1 MDTPQAKFEV
11 GDKVKVISQ
20 EKTNE
25 RFGIHSDMTGVGDTF
40 LVEDRYYIN
49 YKGLWSYTDVNG
61 FSYSEEDLESLMTEE
76 DETKFKVG
84 DLVKVIS
91 HLETNRRFGYSKK
104 MRQIGDTFT
113 IKKSCKAPTTGIYY
127 HCDKGYAYDEG
138 DLILVE
144 NEPEFEVGDKVEV
157 ISREKTTNRF
167 GTDEYMVDVGD
178 TFFIYRRYYNDYKGM
193 WSYDDTNGFVY
204 DERDLKKFVR
214 PEPEFEVGDKVRVVD
229 TKNTF
234 ERYGYNKYMKNVGD
248 EFVVR
253 VVQWSSTHMN
263 WYYMNNSFKYV
274 GADLELSQKIIK
286 IKRLPD
292 HVILRNAQ
300 DENDRTIYIGVK
312 EDQNPSRI
320 AVMKYGR
327 GGTLTYISTFTNNRA
342 FTIDYDVVK
351 EMALT
356 GLRYVVVG
364 DIPPVGD
371 PLEARR
377 EGMLHVNHPH
387 EHLPF

>member
-1 MDTPQAKFEV
+1 MNTPQAKFEV
-11 GDKVKVISQ
+11 GEKVKVISQ
-20 EKTNE
+20 ENTND
-25 RFGIHSDMTGVGDTF
+25 RFGIHSDMAGVGDTV
-40 LVEDRYYIN
+40 LVNDRYYNN

-61 FSYSEEDLESLMTEE
+61 FTYDERDLRVLEPAH
-76 DETKFKVG
+76 KFEVG
-84 DLVKVIS
+84 DTVKVVS
-91 HLETNRRFGYSKK
+91 HLNTKRRFGYSKK
-104 MRQIGDTFT
+104 MREIGDTFT
-113 IKKSCKAPTTGIYY
+113 INKSYKAPATGTYY
-127 HCDKGYAYDEG
+127 YCDKG
-138 DLILVE
+138 
-144 NEPEFEVGDKVEV
+144 F
-157 ISREKTTNRF
+157 T
-167 GTDEYMVDVGD
+167 
-178 TFFIYRRYYNDYKGM
+178 
-193 WSYDDTNGFVY
+193 Y
-204 DERDLKKFVR
+204 DERDLELLK
-214 PEPEFEVGDKVRVVD
+214 PEPEFEVGDKVRLVD
-229 TKNTF
+229 TKKTF
-234 ERYGYNKYMKNVGD
+234 ERHGYNEYMKNVGE

-253 VVQWSSTHMN
+253 VVQWSSTHKN
-263 WYYMNNSFKYV
+263 WYYMNNSFKYA
-274 GADLELSQKIIK
+274 GEDLELSQKIIK

-342 FTIDYDVVK
+342 FTIDYDVVG

-371 PLEARR
+371 ALEARR

>member
-11 GDKVKVISQ
+11 GEKVKVISQ
-20 EKTNE
+20 DKTND
-25 RFGIHSDMTGVGDTF
+25 RFGIHSDMTGVGDTI
-40 LVEDRYYIN
+40 LVNDRYYN
-49 YKGLWSYTDVNG
+49 KYKGLWSYTDVNG
-61 FSYSEEDLESLMTEE
+61 FT
-76 DETKFKVG
+76 
-84 DLVKVIS
+84 
-91 HLETNRRFGYSKK
+91 
-104 MRQIGDTFT
+104 
-113 IKKSCKAPTTGIYY
+113 
-127 HCDKGYAYDEG
+127 
-138 DLILVE
+138 
-144 NEPEFEVGDKVEV
+144 
-157 ISREKTTNRF
+157 
-167 GTDEYMVDVGD
+167 
-178 TFFIYRRYYNDYKGM
+178 
-193 WSYDDTNGFVY
+193 Y
-204 DERDLKKFVR
+204 DERDLGPLKS
-214 PEPEFEVGDKVRVVD
+214 EPEFEVGDKVRLVD
-229 TKNTF
+229 TKKTF
-234 ERYGYNKYMKNVGD
+234 ERHGYNEYMKNVGE

-263 WYYMNNSFKYV
+263 WYYMNNSFKYA
-274 GADLELSQKIIK
+274 GEDLELSQKIIR

-312 EDQNPSRI
+312 EDQNPTRI
-320 AVMKYGR
+320 AVMKYGT

-342 FTIDYDVVK
+342 FTIDYDVVG